1 MGVML
6 NEKHEAKNKRGNYSK
21 RGTNMKTIKLSVGRI
36 FWMVAC
42 LALILSLSLS
52 MPSYA
57 KTTQEINREVSEALT
72 LFYKQV
78 KGGKEFLNTSK
89 GVLVIPNIVKAG
101 LGVGGQYGEGALRI
115 GGKSVEYYSIA
126 GGSAGLQIGAQK
138 MNLILVFMQD
148 EALKKFRTSSGWKA
162 GVDASVAFVAVG
174 AEKSLDTAKV
184 KDPIVGFV
192 FGQKGAMAAAT
203 IEGAKFTKLAR

>member
-1 MGVML
+1 
-6 NEKHEAKNKRGNYSK
+6 
-21 RGTNMKTIKLSVGRI
+21 MKAMRFLTGRS

-42 LALILSLSLS
+42 LTLILSLFLS
-52 MPSYA
+52 IPSYA
-57 KTTQEINREVSEALT
+57 KTAKEINGEVKEALT

-78 KGGKEFLNTSK
+78 KGGEKFLNASK

-115 GGKSVEYYSIA
+115 GGKPIEYYSIA

-148 EALKKFRTSSGWKA
+148 EALRKFRTSSGWKA
-162 GVDASVAFVAVG
+162 GVDASVAFVDVG
-174 AEKSLDTAKV
+174 AEKSLDTV
-184 KDPIVGFV
+184 KANQPIVGFV

-203 IEGAKFTKLAR
+203 IEGAKFTKLER